1 MVNVDIVL
9 RVNPQR
15 ETARESLTIRLWSP
29 IFPLG
34 SHFLRALLIF
44 VTA

>member
-9 RVNPQR
+9 GVNPQR
-15 ETARESLTIRLWSP
+15 ETAREPLTIPLWSP

-34 SHFLRALLIF
+34 NPFLRALLIF